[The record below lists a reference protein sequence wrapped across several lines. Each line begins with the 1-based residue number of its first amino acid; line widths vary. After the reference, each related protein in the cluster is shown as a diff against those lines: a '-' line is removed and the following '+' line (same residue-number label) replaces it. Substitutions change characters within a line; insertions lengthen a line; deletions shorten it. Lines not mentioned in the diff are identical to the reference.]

1 MKHSKLLSGLIFSG
15 IIALTSSA
23 IAEDSTYLE
32 ELGAKLKAAVKAGE
46 ITKEEAIAKYKAAE
60 SGEISDTATS
70 IKGFFV
76 GWIIQHIMGED
87 RKYSAFL
94 NSKGVY

>member
-1 MKHSKLLSGLIFSG
+1 MKQSKLLSGLIFSG

-46 ITKEEAIAKYKAAE
+46 ITKSKN
-60 SGEISDTATS
+60 
-70 IKGFFV
+70 FFKKR
-76 GWIIQHIMGED
+76 GNIFFIGKQ
-87 RKYSAFL
+87 L
-94 NSKGVY
+94 NIDLY